1 MNSSLQATLPPSPSA
16 STHRQ
21 SVTVAPRHS
30 SVGIISSRLH
40 LLTRFCSVAAVTGV
54 VRAAAAAQC
63 IPLRRRQRQCHR
75 LQLSIATLSSTISP
89 SLCHHSHHYQPQQS
103 IAMSDN
109 VEINSSSAP
118 DLSRNVE
125 DKIDNE
131 VEEISVSTVNDKKS
145 KEETR
150 KKKKV
155 SEAWEHFTKIMVN
168 GEQKAKCMHCSA
180 ILKAKYQSGTST
192 LNRHVAMCF
201 KQNQPDIEKALQG
214 SLKVIKREDGTCG
227 ISYGSFDQNVLR
239 SLIARMV
246 IMHELPLRFVEYIG
260 FREMMAH
267 ANPVVKPMSRN
278 TLKSEILKLY
288 QIEKVK
294 TLHLLGKNHGRVAI
308 TTDLW
313 TASNQKKGY
322 MVVTAHFID
331 NSWKLHSRILRFIYV
346 PSPHTA
352 DALCNE
358 LVQCLLDWNV
368 DRKLS
373 SVTLD
378 NCTTNDA
385 MVEKLLLRSVFSRLQ
400 QRDPQYKSLPSEEEW
415 DLAVIMVEH
424 LKSFYM
430 LTEMF
435 SGTKYPT
442 ANLFFPLIC
451 KMKLSI
457 NRWRT
462 ADNLA
467 IRIMADK
474 MTDKFDKYWNEI
486 HPMLVVAVVLD
497 PRYKMMLIHFYF
509 PKIYGDT
516 ADELIECAH
525 KLCYDLV
532 KEYESKAAHVSG
544 GQNVGLEISR
554 SESCLN
560 SNKYWDVDEFETFRS
575 QNKRAK
581 VTKSELDRYLD
592 EELLDS
598 IPDFDILAFWKMH
611 TSQYSILAELAKDIL
626 AIPVSTVASESAFS
640 AGGRFLSPH
649 RSKLLPDTLEA
660 LMCAQNWIW
669 ASTFRGGVPED
680 EIFTGEEVISDDD
693 DEPQAS
699 TSSMT

>member
-1 MNSSLQATLPPSPSA
+1 
-16 STHRQ
+16 
-21 SVTVAPRHS
+21 
-30 SVGIISSRLH
+30 
-40 LLTRFCSVAAVTGV
+40 
-54 VRAAAAAQC
+54 
-63 IPLRRRQRQCHR
+63 
-75 LQLSIATLSSTISP
+75 
-89 SLCHHSHHYQPQQS
+89 
-103 IAMSDN
+103 MSDN

-125 DKIDNE
+125 DKTDNK

-155 SEAWEHFTKIMVN
+155 SEAWEHFTKIM
-168 GEQKAKCMHCSA
+168 
-180 ILKAKYQSGTST
+180 
-192 LNRHVAMCF
+192 
-201 KQNQPDIEKALQG
+201 NQPNIEETLQG
-214 SLKVIKREDGTCG
+214 SLKVIKIEDGTCG
-227 ISYGSFDQNVLR
+227 ISYSSFDQNVLR

-246 IMHELPLRFVEYIG
+246 IMHELPLRFVEY
-260 FREMMAH
+260 
-267 ANPVVKPMSRN
+267 
-278 TLKSEILKLY
+278 KSSP
-288 QIEKVK
+288 
-294 TLHLLGKNHGRVAI
+294 
-308 TTDLW
+308 
-313 TASNQKKGY
+313 SN
-322 MVVTAHFID
+322 
-331 NSWKLHSRILRFIYV
+331 
-346 PSPHTA
+346 
-352 DALCNE
+352 
-358 LVQCLLDWNV
+358 
-368 DRKLS
+368 
-373 SVTLD
+373 
-378 NCTTNDA
+378 
-385 MVEKLLLRSVFSRLQ
+385 
-400 QRDPQYKSLPSEEEW
+400 EEW

-435 SGTKYPT
+435 SGTKYPI

-474 MTDKFDKYWNEI
+474 MADKFDKYWNEI

-525 KLCYDLV
+525 KLCYDSV
-532 KEYESKAAHVSG
+532 KEYKSKAAH
-544 GQNVGLEISR
+544 
-554 SESCLN
+554 
-560 SNKYWDVDEFETFRS
+560 
-575 QNKRAK
+575 

-611 TSQYSILAELAKDIL
+611 TSQYPILAELAKDIL

-669 ASTFRGGVPED
+669 ASTFRGGVSED

-693 DEPQAS
+693 DEPQVS

>member
-1 MNSSLQATLPPSPSA
+1 MAVLNKRNMGEGVTPAHMLRFFGLWVQKKSELEEMCLQHELFFKNLMLLHLRALPKEEIWLAAFKLKFENHELERARMLIAKARDKGGTERVWMKSAIVERELANYVEERRKVDKARTWLKQAVILVSDTGTSGRSKHPNPKASAATLPSSPSA
-16 STHRQ
+16 RTHHQ
-21 SVTVAPRHS
+21 SVIVVPRHS
-30 SVGIISSRLH
+30 AIGIISFRLTFADSVLLGCGCDGSRL
-40 LLTRFCSVAAVTGV
+40 CSGSSAVQPPPAPSAAAPPSPTLHCHFVIHHQSITLPSQPPLPAAVAFLPIASLLVLAGAIRV
-54 VRAAAAAQC
+54 Y
-63 IPLRRRQRQCHR
+63 LRLILCMQ
-75 LQLSIATLSSTISP
+75 SS
-89 SLCHHSHHYQPQQS
+89 
-103 IAMSDN
+103 AMSDN

-125 DKIDNE
+125 DKTDNE
-131 VEEISVSTVNDKKS
+131 VEEISVSTMNDKKS

-168 GEQKAKCMHCSA
+168 GEQKAKSMHCSA

-201 KQNQPDIEKALQG
+201 KQNQPNIEEALQG
-214 SLKVIKREDGTCG
+214 SLKVIKREDVTCG
-227 ISYGSFDQNVLR
+227 ISYCSFDQNILR

-260 FREMMAH
+260 FREIMAH

-288 QIEKVK
+288 QIEKG
-294 TLHLLGKNHGRVAI
+294 HL
-308 TTDLW
+308 
-313 TASNQKKGY
+313 
-322 MVVTAHFID
+322 
-331 NSWKLHSRILRFIYV
+331 
-346 PSPHTA
+346 
-352 DALCNE
+352 C
-358 LVQCLLDWNV
+358 
-368 DRKLS
+368 
-373 SVTLD
+373 
-378 NCTTNDA
+378 
-385 MVEKLLLRSVFSRLQ
+385 SRLQ
-400 QRDPQYKSLPSEEEW
+400 QREPQHKSLPSDEEW
-415 DLAVIMVEH
+415 DLAIIMVEH
-424 LKSFYM
+424 LKSFYI
-430 LTEMF
+430 LTEM
-435 SGTKYPT
+435 
-442 ANLFFPLIC
+442 
-451 KMKLSI
+451 
-457 NRWRT
+457 WRT

-467 IRIMADK
+467 IRIMA
-474 MTDKFDKYWNEI
+474 DKFDKYWNEI

-516 ADELIECAH
+516 VYELIECAH

-554 SESCLN
+554 SESCSN

-611 TSQYSILAELAKDIL
+611 TRQYLILAELAKDIL
-626 AIPVSTVASESAFS
+626 AIPVSTVASE
-640 AGGRFLSPH
+640 
-649 RSKLLPDTLEA
+649 
-660 LMCAQNWIW
+660 
-669 ASTFRGGVPED
+669 
-680 EIFTGEEVISDDD
+680 
-693 DEPQAS
+693 
-699 TSSMT
+699 